1 MLPNM
6 MYLVPPP
13 VLPGKALKEP
23 WAPQH
28 GRHLPLF
35 YRRRPLHFAV
45 KNSDDQPLYLRLR
58 LLPEPPFQ

>member
-28 GRHLPLF
+28 GP
-35 YRRRPLHFAV
+35 A
-45 KNSDDQPLYLRLR
+45 SAT
-58 LLPEPPFQ
+58 LLPPTAAAFRC